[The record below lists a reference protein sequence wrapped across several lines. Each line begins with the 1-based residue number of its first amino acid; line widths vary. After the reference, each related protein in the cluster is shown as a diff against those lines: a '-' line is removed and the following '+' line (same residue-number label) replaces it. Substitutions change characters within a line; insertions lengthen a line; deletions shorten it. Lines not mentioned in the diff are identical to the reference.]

1 MIDQANHS
9 PQKQRRVLIVDD
21 DDDFA
26 ASLGDLLAI
35 RGYRSALANSPV
47 QAMRTIVEFG
57 PAVAMIDI
65 RLGQDSGVDFLTR
78 VLKEQPSLICIMMTA
93 YADLDT
99 AIGALR
105 QGAYDYYEKSG
116 DPTELYAILDRAFE
130 KYTLTDERCV
140 ALAQLE
146 EQKTHL
152 DVALNHMRQGL
163 LMFDKDSR
171 AVIINK
177 RYIEMFKLSPD
188 RAKPGCTLR
197 DLLRQRLE
205 AGTFEGDIEQF
216 ISLIASGQ
224 LAEKNLKLPDGRTI
238 RVTDRPL
245 PDGGGSQLSTTSRN
259 RSALRKRATA
269 TNVSSTS

>member
-1 MIDQANHS
+1 
-9 PQKQRRVLIVDD
+9 
-21 DDDFA
+21 
-26 ASLGDLLAI
+26 
-35 RGYRSALANSPV
+35 
-47 QAMRTIVEFG
+47 
-57 PAVAMIDI
+57 
-65 RLGQDSGVDFLTR
+65 
-78 VLKEQPSLICIMMTA
+78 
-93 YADLDT
+93 
-99 AIGALR
+99 
-105 QGAYDYYEKSG
+105 
-116 DPTELYAILDRAFE
+116 
-130 KYTLTDERCV
+130 
-140 ALAQLE
+140 
-146 EQKTHL
+146 
-152 DVALNHMRQGL
+152 
-163 LMFDKDSR
+163 MFDKDSR